1 MGKWLRG
8 FVMTYRRVRP
18 FRGIL
23 EGNRD
28 DGIISIEFIGADA
41 TVFYSPIWS
50 IDTLL
55 ELPALLGPGVY
66 ILLGLGDDESKPR
79 AIVGEGGMLQ
89 ERLAAHAGDDD
100 LDFVWD
106 ILAVTG
112 QRVMN
117 ETIRLIL
124 QRRFVDEITHCGSA
138 RIANGHDA
146 DRFTRCDHSLAVAD
160 SVMED
165 VRPFFSM
172 LTPGL
177 FASTPPV
184 LVPINARRAG
194 LPRGVDA
201 EGMSWSRHEMRFRG
215 AHALASMRGRT
226 TMLLPGSQV
235 LNGGD
240 KPLWVAR
247 KRDELLQRGAMRPI
261 GDNRLL
267 LVVTIICFD
276 TAYEAATFVSGGA
289 SISARLIWT
298 PMDP

>member
-1 MGKWLRG
+1 MASEEPIRCRGRMSLILRRTASDPASQLKGERSTRTADAKFPWLR
-8 FVMTYRRVRP
+8 
-18 FRGIL
+18 
-23 EGNRD
+23 
-28 DGIISIEFIGADA
+28 
-41 TVFYSPIWS
+41 SP
-50 IDTLL
+50 
-55 ELPALLGPGVY
+55 LG
-66 ILLGLGDDESKPR
+66 
-79 AIVGEGGMLQ
+79 
-89 ERLAAHAGDDD
+89 
-100 LDFVWD
+100 
-106 ILAVTG
+106 
-112 QRVMN
+112 
-117 ETIRLIL
+117 
-124 QRRFVDEITHCGSA
+124 
-138 RIANGHDA
+138 
-146 DRFTRCDHSLAVAD
+146 
-160 SVMED
+160 
-165 VRPFFSM
+165 
-172 LTPGL
+172 
-177 FASTPPV
+177 
-184 LVPINARRAG
+184 AG

>member
-1 MGKWLRG
+1 MHKRI
-8 FVMTYRRVRP
+8 RP
-18 FRGIL
+18 FRGIV
-23 EGNRD
+23 EGSRD
-28 DGIISIEFIGADA
+28 DGIISLEFIGSDA
-41 TVFYSPIWS
+41 AVFYCPIWS
-50 IDTLL
+50 IDALL
-55 ELPALLGPGVY
+55 DLPALLGPGVY
-66 ILLGLGDDESKPR
+66 ILLGLGEEEAKPR
-79 AIVGEGGMLQ
+79 AVVGEGGMLQ
-89 ERLAAHAGDDD
+89 ERLAAHAGDVN

-106 ILAVTG
+106 VVAVTG
-112 QRVMN
+112 PRVMT

-165 VRPFFSM
+165 VRPFLSM

-235 LNGGD
+235 LDGGD

-247 KRDELLQRGAMRPI
+247 RRGELMKTGAIRPI
-261 GDNRLL
+261 GGGNLL
-267 LVVTIICFD
+267 LVMTIICFD